1 MENRIIKWLWAL
13 SLGLLTACSCS
24 NHQMD
29 GSALKL
35 SDNQADD
42 KAIQLYHK
50 LQKNLDK
57 GIMLGHQDDLAYG
70 YQWFMEA
77 GRSDV
82 KSVCGDYPAVVGWD
96 LGGLETGSRTNC
108 DSIPF
113 SALKGYVRQVS
124 NREASRSSPGV
135 PATPSARRMPA
146 AARGKM

>member
-57 GIMLGHQDDLAYG
+57 GIMLGQKDDWA
-70 YQWFMEA
+70 
-77 GRSDV
+77 
-82 KSVCGDYPAVVGWD
+82 
-96 LGGLETGSRTNC
+96 
-108 DSIPF
+108 
-113 SALKGYVRQVS
+113 
-124 NREASRSSPGV
+124 
-135 PATPSARRMPA
+135 
-146 AARGKM
+146 